1 MLFLFLHTMNAF
13 EWFFKNKPS
22 TNTATEMSKK
32 YLIVGL
38 GNIGADYV
46 STRHNIGFKVVEKF
60 AQLNEAVFETRKL
73 GDLASFKFKGRTFL
87 LLKPNT
93 YMNLSGKAVKYWL
106 EKEAIPPEN
115 LLVITDDLNLPFG
128 SLRLKMKGSA
138 GGHNG
143 LKDLQDKLNTSQYN
157 RLRFGISDE
166 FAKGRQVDY
175 VLGEWTAEESEKLQE
190 RLEQC
195 SACIKSFVMAG
206 VQNAMNTYNGT

>member
-1 MLFLFLHTMNAF
+1 MFK
-13 EWFFKNKPS
+13 WFFKNKPN

-38 GNIGADYV
+38 GNSGVDYV
-46 STRHNIGFKVVEKF
+46 NTRHNIGFKVLEKF
-60 AQLNEAVFETRKL
+60 AQLNNTSFETKKL
-73 GDLASFKFKGRTFL
+73 GDMASFKFKGRTFL

-106 EKEAIPPEN
+106 EKESIPHEN

-128 SLRLKMKGSA
+128 TLRLKTKGSA

-143 LKDLQDKLNTSQYN
+143 LKDVQDKLNTTQYN

-175 VLGEWTAEESEKLQE
+175 VLGEWTTEESEKLKE

-206 VQNAMNTYNGT
+206 VQNAMNTFNGT